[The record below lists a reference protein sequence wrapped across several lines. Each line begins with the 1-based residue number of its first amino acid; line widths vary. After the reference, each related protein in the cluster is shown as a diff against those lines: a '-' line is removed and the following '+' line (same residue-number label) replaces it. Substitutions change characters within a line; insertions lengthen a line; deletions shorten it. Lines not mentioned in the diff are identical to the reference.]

1 MDIGEVKNMLTKLA
15 ERECWCDDNDFMIDD
30 YTGGNIDDAYYGGSN
45 DGETLLARELLVLLF
60 GEEKGK

>member
-30 YTGGNIDDAYYGGSN
+30 YAGGNVDDAYYGGSN